1 MSVDARWSSGLRQ
14 KTTSRT
20 SAFLRQA
27 QNRPSAWRGV
37 AERARREVERLSHS
51 EAQLREVIAR
61 KQVLLDQKD
70 ELIRHKD
77 LMSSESDHR
86 LINGL
91 QMVSSLL
98 SLQSRESK
106 NVKAAEQL
114 KIAANRVA
122 TVGGVH
128 KRLHALDYV
137 RSVEL
142 KQFLED
148 LCHDMKDILAGGG
161 AERKLAVEG
170 IMLEVPTAIGIPLG
184 YIVSELVTNAAKH
197 AKGRITVVLG
207 TNCNSYELSV
217 SDDGPGFPKRFDPKK
232 ARGLGMKIV
241 SSLVNQIGGQSVFGS
256 NHLGRGARVAVL
268 FHA

>member
-1 MSVDARWSSGLRQ
+1 MSVDARWSSEIRQ
-14 KTTSRT
+14 KTTNRAT
-20 SAFLRQA
+20 AFLKQHPFRS
-27 QNRPSAWRGV
+27 SALRAAVERG
-37 AERARREVERLSHS
+37 RKEVERLNHS
-51 EAQLREVIAR
+51 EAQLREVLAH
-61 KQVLLDQKD
+61 KQELLDQKD

-77 LMSSESDHR
+77 LMSRESDHR
-86 LINGL
+86 LMNGL
-91 QMVSSLL
+91 QIVSSLL
-98 SLQSRESK
+98 SLQSRESQ
-106 NVKAAEQL
+106 NAKAAEQL

-122 TVGGVH
+122 MVGSVH

-137 RSVEL
+137 KSVEL
-142 KQFLED
+142 KQFLAD
-148 LCHDMKDILAGGG
+148 LCHDMKDILAAKG
-161 AERKLAVEG
+161 AGRSLAVEG

-197 AKGRITVVLG
+197 ANGRITVELG
-207 TNCNSYELSV
+207 TNCSGYELSV
-217 SDDGPGFPKRFDPKK
+217 SDDGPGLPKRFDPKK